1 MFACLRLWEPLFMTN
16 KNSKI
21 DVEKTQ
27 EALQDFKNEFVELK
41 RFDLEQL
48 NLVLI
53 FLTIVDDLFGV
64 SIAPLLDQFDQKRI
78 EWLKR

>member
-41 RFDLEQL
+41 RFDVEQL